1 MRKRLIVAVIAVI
14 VLGAGIYLGTRGGDP
29 DADADDAVSGLET
42 RDVSAGEVDVTVEPL
57 QLDQQGAAFT
67 IVLDT
72 HAVDLSADLTRA
84 TLEVGGTPWPVEA
97 WSGDGPGGH
106 HREGELRFE
115 SAGPATGTAILTIPE
130 LPEPVEATW
139 DLDG

>member
-1 MRKRLIVAVIAVI
+1 MRKRLIVAVIAVV
-14 VLGAGIYLGTRGGDP
+14 VLGAGFYLATRNGDP
-29 DADADDAVSGLET
+29 DTDADDAPSGLET
-42 RDVSAGEVDVTVEPL
+42 QVVSSGEVEVTMEPV
-57 QLDQQGAAFT
+57 QLDDRGAAFS

-84 TLEVGGTPWPVEA
+84 TLEVSGTTWPVEA
-97 WSGDGPGGH
+97 WSGDEPGGH

-139 DLDG
+139 DLDS

>member
-1 MRKRLIVAVIAVI
+1 MRRRLTIAITAVLLV
-14 VLGAGIYLGTRGGDP
+14 GGGIYLASRGDEQDP
-29 DADADDAVSGLET
+29 DADPTLGLEAQE
-42 RDVSAGEVDVTVEPL
+42 VSAGEVDVTIEPV
-57 QLDQQGAAFT
+57 QLDDRGAAFR

-72 HAVDLSADLTRA
+72 HAVDLTADLTHV
-84 TLEVGGTPWPVEA
+84 TLDVGGTPWSVEA

-139 DLDG
+139 DLNG